1 MSKILVLGGS
11 RYFGKRLVNLLLREG
26 KHEVTVATRGLTEA
40 SYDAPVRSLTVNRTD
55 VQDLKKAAEAGP
67 WDVIYD
73 NICYSPNEAL
83 AAIDAFEG
91 RVGRYILT
99 STLSVYDYAEIAMTE
114 LAFDPYHYPLRTG
127 NREDFG
133 YGEGKRLAEVT
144 FLQKANF
151 PVCTLRIPIVLGP
164 DDYTKRLHF
173 HVERVLNEIPIGV
186 PNPEAAI
193 SLISSAGAA
202 SFLHWL
208 GGSTTIT
215 GPVNACSNGKLTI
228 REIIS
233 LIERETG
240 VSAVIQTETEPAN
253 MSLFGVPQS
262 WTMDTSKAQ
271 QAGYQFD
278 DIDGWLPELI
288 QHLVAE
294 RA

>member
-26 KHEVTVATRGLTEA
+26 KHEVTVATRGLTEV
-40 SYDAPVRSLTVNRTD
+40 SFDAPVRSLTVNRTD

-83 AAIDAFEG
+83 AAINAFEG

-99 STLSVYDYAEIAMTE
+99 STLSVYDCSEIAMTE
-114 LAFDPYHYPLRTG
+114 SVFDAYHYPLLTG
-127 NREDFG
+127 NREDFD
-133 YGEGKRLAEVT
+133 YGEGKRLAEAT
-144 FLQKANF
+144 FFQKASF
-151 PVCTLRIPIVLGP
+151 PVCAMRIPIVLGL

-173 HVERVLNEIPIGV
+173 HVERVLNETPIGI
-186 PNPEAAI
+186 PNPEAVI
-193 SLISSAGAA
+193 SLITSAGAA
-202 SFLHWL
+202 SFLIWL
-208 GGSTTIT
+208 GSSTIT

-233 LIERETG
+233 LIGRETG
-240 VSAVIQTETEPAN
+240 VSVVIQPETEPAN
-253 MSLFGVPQS
+253 MSPFGVPSS
-262 WTMDTSKAQ
+262 WFMDTSKAER
-271 QAGYQFD
+271 AGYHFD
-278 DIDGWLPELI
+278 AIDDWLPELI
-288 QHLVAE
+288 RLLVAE